1 MKCMIKG
8 RKYLTKK
15 NSLHG
20 LFVHFIVY
28 GINIQY
34 NRIVSNHL
42 SIPDNLGNVV
52 KIDMSFLI
60 VTVTFMI
67 AQMIIPE

>member
-1 MKCMIKG
+1 MFPQIIVIIIIVVQ
-8 RKYLTKK
+8 
-15 NSLHG
+15 
-20 LFVHFIVY
+20 LFNNVMHFIVY

-52 KIDMSFLI
+52 KIDMSFFI

-67 AQMIIPE
+67 AQMITPE